1 MSFGRH
7 LTQIFSGSGFAWD
20 SLESSSSPFPLV
32 EIRLSLR
39 DYLLVIV
46 SVHFLIQ
53 IRTTLISIF
62 VVVFLIYLH
71 FIN

>member
-20 SLESSSSPFPLV
+20 SLESSSSPLV

-53 IRTTLISIF
+53 IRTTLICIF
-62 VVVFLIYLH
+62 DVVYLIFLL